1 MAILLTCRG
10 ISKGF
15 GARPLFTNITIG
27 VSTGERM
34 GLIGPNGSGKTTL
47 LKILAGTEK
56 PDSGEVSRKRDLI
69 MAHVPQK
76 DELPWNASVLQ
87 ALEEPIASRPLEEYE
102 KTAMVMRAASAVGF
116 TDLDAKVETLSGG
129 WRKRL
134 SIARAII
141 QEPEVVLF
149 DEPTNHLDLEGI
161 LWLESF
167 LKAAPFAFVLISH
180 DRYFLENVT
189 NRIVEMN
196 RSYPEGYLSFE
207 GAYSNFLVKK
217 EEFLQTQAHLQH
229 ALEGKVKREVEWLRR
244 GPQAR
249 TTKAQY
255 RIDAAHKLIGELAE
269 VKYRN
274 NQERSADLDFT
285 ASNRRTRE
293 LLKARGISC
302 ALGGKTLFSNT
313 DVTLMPGTRLG
324 LLGANGSGKSTL
336 IRILT
341 GKLQPDA
348 GTVFTADGLKVV
360 YFDQHRAPLNPG
372 LSLRKS
378 LAPESD
384 NITFRGQNMHVSGWA
399 RRFLFRPEQL
409 EMPVSALSGGEQA
422 RVLIANLML
431 QEADILV
438 LDEPTNDLDIA
449 TLEVLEDTLSEFPGA
464 IILVTH
470 DRFMLDNVSTELLAL
485 GGPAGATAYFADYSQ
500 WERTYQSSREPAKEA
515 TKPAQSAPKPPTA
528 RKLSTAEQREL
539 AGMDAAIEAAEEYVL
554 EVQAK
559 MADPQV
565 VSDHVLM
572 DKTWK
577 DLHAAQEKVAVLY
590 ARWEELE
597 SRR

>member
-10 ISKGF
+10 ISKSF

-27 VSTGERM
+27 VSTGERL

-56 PDSGEVSRKRDLI
+56 PDTGDVSRRRDLI
-69 MAHVPQK
+69 LANVSQN
-76 DELPWNASVLQ
+76 DELPMDLTVLE
-87 ALEEPIASRPLEEYE
+87 ALEQPLSARPLEDYE
-102 KTAMVMRAASAVGF
+102 KNAMVMRVAALVGF
-116 TDLDAKVETLSGG
+116 ADLEARVDTLSGG

-134 SIARAII
+134 AIARAII

-167 LKAAPFAFVLISH
+167 LKSAPFAFVLISH

-189 NRIVEMN
+189 NRVVEMN
-196 RSYPEGYLSFE
+196 RAYPEGYLSFE

-217 EEFLQTQAHLQH
+217 EEFLQSQAHLQH

-249 TTKAQY
+249 TTKAQA
-255 RIDAAHKLIGELAE
+255 RIDAAHRLIDELAE

-274 NQERSADLDFT
+274 NQDRSADLDFT

-302 ALGGKTLFSNT
+302 TLGGKKLFSDT

-324 LLGANGSGKSTL
+324 LLGANGSGKSTM
-336 IRILT
+336 IRVLT
-341 GKLQPDA
+341 GKLKPDT
-348 GTVFTADGLKVV
+348 GTVITADNLKVV
-360 YFDQHRAPLNPG
+360 YFDQHRAPLNSDI
-372 LSLRKS
+372 SLRKS

-409 EMPVSALSGGEQA
+409 EMPVGALSGGEQA

-438 LDEPTNDLDIA
+438 LDEPTNDLDIP

-470 DRFMLDNVSTELLAL
+470 DRYMLDNVSTELLAL
-485 GGPAGATAYFADYSQ
+485 GGSGGAMAYYADYSQ
-500 WERTYQSSREPAKEA
+500 WERGYQIAREAVKEPVKSAPAVQ
-515 TKPAQSAPKPPTA
+515 KPAPS

-539 AGMDAAIEAAEEYVL
+539 AGMEALITAAEEYVL

-577 DLHAAQEKVAVLY
+577 DLHAAQEKVAALY